1 MYELLRITYLE
12 IILSLT
18 LMFVPLKTDQE
29 KHVSIYTITFKL
41 YRSSSEAEFIFIYKN
56 NLKVL

>member
-1 MYELLRITYLE
+1 MYELHRITYLE
-12 IILSLT
+12 IIPSLT
-18 LMFVPLKTDQE
+18 SMFVPLKTDQE